1 VIERGGAGAQGSK
14 SARAISASEV
24 RRCLRA
30 DNFEQMAQLVPPA
43 TIALLRAKYFDPGAR
58 VATGTG

>member
-1 VIERGGAGAQGSK
+1 MCIRDS
-14 SARAISASEV
+14 SASEV

-30 DNFEQMAQLVPPA
+30 DDFEHMAQLVPQA
-43 TIALLRAKYFDPGAR
+43 TIDLLRAKYYDPGAR

>member
-1 VIERGGAGAQGSK
+1 M
-14 SARAISASEV
+14 

-30 DNFEQMAQLVPPA
+30 DNFEQMAQLAPQA
-43 TIALLRAKYFDPGAR
+43 TIDLLRAKYFDPGAR